1 MGIYT
6 KLNISENTLKHLQV
20 LWDYLKLDQPIEIS
34 DLILVGG
41 SHDLR
46 VANRAAELYL
56 SSYAPLILFSGGLG
70 TVTKELWTEPEAV
83 KFSKVALEKGVPKEK
98 ILIEDKA
105 KHTGENVTLSY
116 KLLKE
121 KGINPK
127 SVILVSKPY
136 SERRFYATFKKQWT
150 DKDTL
155 VYVTSPNLSLEE
167 YLNTS
172 LDKNRV
178 IIQMVKEIDKI
189 IDNPKLEFQIEQEV
203 PERVTLSRNILLE
216 SLTLTR

>member
-6 KLNISENTLKHLQV
+6 KLNISEDTLKHLQV
-20 LWDYLKLDQPIEIS
+20 LWDYLKLNQPIEKS

-46 VANRAAELYL
+46 VANRAAEIYL

-70 TVTKELWTEPEAV
+70 TVTIDLWTEPEAIM
-83 KFSKVALEKGVPKEK
+83 FSKIAIEKGVPKEN

-116 KLLKE
+116 RLLKE
-121 KGINPK
+121 KGIKPK

-136 SERRFYATFKKQWT
+136 SERRFYATFKKQWF

-155 VYVTSPNLSLEE
+155 VYVTSPNLSMEE

-172 LDKNRV
+172 LNKNRV
-178 IIQMVKEIDKI
+178 VNQMVKEIDKI
-189 IDNPKLEFQIEQEV
+189 IENPKLGFQIEQEMPNEV
-203 PERVTLSRNILLE
+203 LASKTYILE
-216 SLTLTR
+216 NYIIQ

>member
-1 MGIYT
+1 M
-6 KLNISENTLKHLQV
+6 
-20 LWDYLKLDQPIEIS
+20 
-34 DLILVGG
+34 
-41 SHDLR
+41 
-46 VANRAAELYL
+46 
-56 SSYAPLILFSGGLG
+56 
-70 TVTKELWTEPEAV
+70 
-83 KFSKVALEKGVPKEK
+83 FSKVAIEKGVPKEN

-121 KGINPK
+121 KNINPK

-136 SERRFYATFKKQWT
+136 SERRFYATFKKQWP

-155 VYVTSPNLSLEE
+155 VYVDSPNLSLEE

-178 IIQMVKEIDKI
+178 INQMVKEIDKI
-189 IDNPKLEFQIEQEV
+189 IENPKLGFQIEQEIPNEV
-203 PERVTLSRNILLE
+203 IVSKAYILENHLNQ
-216 SLTLTR
+216 